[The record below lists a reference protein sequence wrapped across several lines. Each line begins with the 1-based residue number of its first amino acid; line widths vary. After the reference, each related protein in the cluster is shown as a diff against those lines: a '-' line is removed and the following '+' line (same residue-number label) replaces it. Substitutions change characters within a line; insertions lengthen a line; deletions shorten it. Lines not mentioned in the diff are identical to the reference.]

1 LANPSHWSPLADVAG
16 RVPPDLLSWLAE
28 PGLLTARVR
37 ALCGPAMG
45 FRRLGRLREAEL
57 SSSLR
62 DRLKVDDATCLL
74 REVEFSSE
82 GDRIVFAQTVLT
94 ASTVERY
101 PWLSEL
107 GDSPLGE
114 ALRQVD
120 DPLEREPLEYAQ
132 LAAGHPLAD
141 AARPGTG
148 HVALWARRAVY
159 RLGGFPILVQEVF
172 LPELL
177 RVQASARSH
186 HEDHSMSID
195 PPLPFA
201 VPRPTVAIAGTG
213 ARFPVHRIYC
223 VGRNYAA
230 HAHEMGSD
238 PTREPPC
245 FFTKPADAVVANG
258 SPVRYPP
265 RTSNLH
271 HEVELVIAIGKG
283 GKQIPL
289 ANAPDHVFGYA
300 VGNDLTRRDLQAQA
314 KEGGLPWDV
323 AKAFDHSAP
332 ITAIRPVTDGGH
344 LHAGRIW
351 LEVNGRGRQEANL
364 SEMIWS
370 VAEIIV
376 ELSTL
381 FELQAGD
388 LIFTGTPAGVGAV
401 QRGDSIV
408 AGIDGLDTLRTTIV

>member
-1 LANPSHWSPLADVAG
+1 LANPSHWSPLTAVSAL
-16 RVPPDLLSWLAE
+16 VPHDLLSWLAE
-28 PGLLTARVR
+28 PGMLTARVR

-45 FRRLGRLREAEL
+45 FRRLGRLRDAEL
-57 SSSLR
+57 STSLR
-62 DRLKVDDATCLL
+62 ERLQVDDATCLL
-74 REVEFSSE
+74 REIEFCASDE
-82 GDRIVFAQTVLT
+82 RIVFAQTVLP
-94 ASTVERY
+94 ACTVERY
-101 PWLSEL
+101 PWLREL

-120 DPLEREPLEYAQ
+120 APLEREPLEYAQ
-132 LAAGHPLAD
+132 LSAGHPLAE
-141 AARPGTG
+141 AARVDGG
-148 HVALWARRAVY
+148 DVALWARRAVY
-159 RLGGFPILVQEVF
+159 RLGGLPILVQEVF

-177 RVQASARSH
+177 RVQAAARSH
-186 HEDHSMSID
+186 TEEHIMTSDL
-195 PPLPFA
+195 LPFA
-201 VPRPTVAIAGTG
+201 VPRPTVAVAGTA

-230 HAHEMGSD
+230 HVREMGAD

-258 SPVRYPP
+258 SPVRYPT

-271 HEVELVIAIGKG
+271 HEVELVVAIGKG
-283 GKQIPL
+283 GKQIPV
-289 ANAPDHVFGYA
+289 AEAPDHVFGYA
-300 VGNDLTRRDLQAQA
+300 VGNDLTRRDLQAHA
-314 KEGGLPWDV
+314 KDNGLPWDV

-344 LHAGRIW
+344 LTSGRIW
-351 LEVNGRGRQEANL
+351 LEVNGQSRQDANL
-364 SEMIWS
+364 SELIWS
-370 VAEIIV
+370 VPEIV
-376 ELSTL
+376 AELSTL
-381 FELQAGD
+381 FELQPGD

>member
-1 LANPSHWSPLADVAG
+1 LADPSHWLPLAAVSA
-16 RVPPDLLSWLAE
+16 RVPHDLLSWLAE
-28 PGLLTARVR
+28 PGMLTARVR
-37 ALCGPAMG
+37 ALCGPAME
-45 FRRLGRLREAEL
+45 FRRLGGLHESDLPTSLRE
-57 SSSLR
+57 
-62 DRLKVDDATCLL
+62 RLQVDDATCLL
-74 REVEFSSE
+74 REVEFCSD
-82 GDRIVFAQTVLT
+82 GDRIVFAQTVLP
-94 ASTVERY
+94 ASTIEHY
-101 PWLSEL
+101 PWLREL

-114 ALRQVD
+114 ALRQLD
-120 DPLEREPLEYAQ
+120 DPLEREPLEYAE
-132 LAAGHPLAD
+132 LPAGHPLAE
-141 AARPGTG
+141 AARVVTG
-148 HVALWARRAVY
+148 DALLWARRAVY
-159 RLGGFPILVQEVF
+159 RLGGLPILVQEVF

-186 HEDHSMSID
+186 TEEHTMTAEQI
-195 PPLPFA
+195 PFA
-201 VPRPTVAIAGTG
+201 VPRPTVAISG
-213 ARFPVHRIYC
+213 ASVRFPVHRIYC

-230 HAHEMGSD
+230 HAREMGAD

-271 HEVELVIAIGKG
+271 HEVELVVAIGKG
-283 GKQIPL
+283 GKQIAAAEAL
-289 ANAPDHVFGYA
+289 EHVFGYA

-314 KEGGLPWDV
+314 KENGLPWDV

-344 LHAGRIW
+344 PTSGRIW
-351 LEVNGRGRQEANL
+351 LEVNGQSRQDANL
-364 SEMIWS
+364 SELIWS
-370 VAEIIV
+370 VPEIV
-376 ELSTL
+376 AELSTL